1 MADAIIRLGLDD
13 SNFTSGV
20 RSAQAEID
28 KFNRKE
34 GVTNSK
40 IFNLNRSLNEAKR
53 NFLSAA
59 YNYMNIGN
67 ECRNKDACRKYL
79 DINDHAASTI

>member
-40 IFNLNRSLNEAKR
+40 IFNLNSV
-53 NFLSAA
+53 
-59 YNYMNIGN
+59 Y
-67 ECRNKDACRKYL
+67 
-79 DINDHAASTI
+79 